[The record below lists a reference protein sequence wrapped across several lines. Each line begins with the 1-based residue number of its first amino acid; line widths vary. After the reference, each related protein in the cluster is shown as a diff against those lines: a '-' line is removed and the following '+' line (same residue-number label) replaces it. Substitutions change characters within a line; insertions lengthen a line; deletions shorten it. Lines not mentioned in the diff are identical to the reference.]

1 MWPQLNSKEGDKENA
16 SNINMAKKMI
26 KMKKRM
32 QCVRLNKAE
41 EEEEKVAW
49 RILLNIIALK
59 AVMRDKDLNI
69 NPGFCL
75 QKIREITVC
84 SDMGITADTASVSE
98 NERER
103 VCVCVSQTSDDLCQ
117 HFMSSKGSYNEQLL
131 YASGT

>member
-16 SNINMAKKMI
+16 SNINMTKKMI
-26 KMKKRM
+26 KMKKRK

-41 EEEEKVAW
+41 EEKVAW
-49 RILLNIIALK
+49 RIILNIIALK

-103 VCVCVSQTSDDLCQ
+103 VCVSQTSDDLCQ
-117 HFMSSKGSYNEQLL
+117 HFMSLKGSYNEQLL